1 MLLGAKA
8 RGGIVLSLIGTAMAG
23 MFFTSACT
31 SGKVNAEGP
40 APVAVSMATVSVQ
53 TVPVIHE
60 FVGQTSAKET
70 VDLRARV
77 SGFLE
82 KVNFQEGA
90 HVSAGQ
96 TLFEIEPAS
105 YQAALASAQALLAR
119 DRANLTKAVKD
130 VARLRPL
137 VTSHA
142 APEQD
147 LDTAVA
153 QQEIYEAAIKGDE
166 ASIADARL
174 NLGYTVIRSPIDG
187 VIGKLAVTRGNL
199 VGKNENTLLATISS
213 SSPMYVYFS
222 VPEAQANDFVRKHVL
237 NKQKV
242 SQVELQL
249 SDGSIYEQ
257 KGTIN
262 FADRAVD
269 TSTGTLSLRGSFP
282 NPKGLLRPGQ
292 FARVK
297 VEGEQL
303 QNAVLIPQKAVSE
316 LLNQRVVMTVDA
328 KNVVGLQPVTIAGTH
343 DDQFIISSGLKGGE
357 RIVVDGLQ
365 KVHAGATVVPA
376 AASGAQSAGGR

>member
-137 VTSHA
+137 VASHA

-153 QQEIYEAAIKGDE
+153 QQEVYEAAIKGDE

-199 VGKNENTLLATISS
+199 VGKNENTLLATVSS
-213 SSPMYVYFS
+213 SSP
-222 VPEAQANDFVRKHVL
+222 
-237 NKQKV
+237 
-242 SQVELQL
+242 
-249 SDGSIYEQ
+249 IYEQ
-257 KGTIN
+257 RGTIN

-303 QNAVLIPQKAVSE
+303 QNAILIPQKAVSE